1 MTRGSEAMTGRDD
14 VDREK
19 GIRNLERKRE
29 SGIEARGNRES
40 KCFGGIV
47 LGLGCRGEAFLG
59 SVFGKGIAW
68 HNVGLRIGGG
78 AFLGSVFGNG
88 IAWRIVGLRIGEE
101 DTYGQGTRW
110 NGVGTV
116 LDWAVLEPEV
126 GGVGTG
132 GGRCWNWRWAVLEL
146 EVGGVGTGYCCREK
160 FINAS
165 IDELA
170 FEVGTNQWH
179 KSI

>member
-1 MTRGSEAMTGRDD
+1 M
-14 VDREK
+14 
-19 GIRNLERKRE
+19 
-29 SGIEARGNRES
+29 
-40 KCFGGIV
+40 
-47 LGLGCRGEAFLG
+47 GLGCRGEAFLG

-68 HNVGLRIGGG
+68 RIVGLRIVGG

-116 LDWAVLEPEV
+116 LDWAVLETEV

-132 GGRCWNWRWAVLEL
+132 GGWCWNRRRAVMEPYV
-146 EVGGVGTGYCCREK
+146 EVENISNGFY
-160 FINAS
+160 
-165 IDELA
+165 
-170 FEVGTNQWH
+170 
-179 KSI
+179 

>member
-1 MTRGSEAMTGRDD
+1 MTRGSEAMTWRWATSFGTRMTRGSEAMTWRDD
-14 VDREK
+14 VASEK

-40 KCFGGIV
+40 KCFWGGV

-68 HNVGLRIGGG
+68 RIVGLRIGGG
-78 AFLGSVFGNG
+78 AFLGSISGNG

-116 LDWAVLEPEV
+116 LDWAVFGPEV
-126 GGVGTG
+126 GRVGTG
-132 GGRCWNWRWAVLEL
+132 GGRCWNRRWTVLEP
-146 EVGGVGTGYCCREK
+146 EVGSGGTGYCCREN
-160 FINAS
+160 F
-165 IDELA
+165 
-170 FEVGTNQWH
+170 
-179 KSI
+179 